1 MFCVMVW
8 LREGGSSILRGG
20 FLDGGGGGRRMR
32 VFSAVV
38 LFVRKKNCRSIR
50 FVHVA
55 VSLGLYEER
64 GLMNLINLIFTEMS
78 S

>member
-1 MFCVMVW
+1 VDFW
-8 LREGGSSILRGG
+8 LGGEMDEGFFSGG
-20 FLDGGGGGRRMR
+20 FVCQRFFG
-32 VFSAVV
+32 
-38 LFVRKKNCRSIR
+38 RSIR